1 MLTRQLC
8 FTVILLMT
16 VKLQAQEL
24 SFRTVALSNLRFL
37 EASDWG
43 NLPVDANG
51 EDANSKQY
59 GLTYP
64 AREEGSDVL
73 IEPPTLAREQLFI
86 NAEIENPFDEYWEI
100 DMIELEIQGEYE
112 LSRYKFREGAW
123 SSSRI
128 KTAAY
133 IPYFI
138 IADELVD
145 HPKNLVMGPSAGY
158 SDNRFWIKVDFSGTD
173 KGGMISRFLLRCT
186 LVSKTDGRKIT
197 IQSDKAYLLASG

>member
-8 FTVILLMT
+8 FTVVLLMT

-43 NLPVDANG
+43 TLAVDSNG

-64 AREEGSDVL
+64 AREDGSDVL

-86 NAEIENPFDEYWEI
+86 NAEIENPTEQYWEVE
-100 DMIELEIQGEYE
+100 MIELEILEEYE
-112 LSRYKFREGAW
+112 LSQYEIREGAW
-123 SSSRI
+123 SSNRI

-138 IADELVD
+138 IATELVD
-145 HPKNLVMGPSAGY
+145 YPKNLLMGPSSGY
-158 SDNRFWIKVDFSGTD
+158 ADNRFWIKVDFFDTG
-173 KGGMISRFLLRCT
+173 KGGMISRFRVNCT
-186 LVSKTDGRKIT
+186 LVSKTDGKKMVIR
-197 IQSDKAYLLASG
+197 SDKTYLLASG